1 MQVLRLLVERGVL
14 DPVRDA
20 KEWVLSGESRK
31 LLGMASS
38 GDLATVSV
46 QEWIEAKLNDG
57 EALQS
62 AEVADYAGITA
73 EQAGHIFRHLR
84 DLGRAKIDP
93 AGPPR
98 GRGTRWIKA

>member
-1 MQVLRLLVERGVL
+1 MCI
-14 DPVRDA
+14 RDSA
-20 KEWVLSGESRK
+20 SEWVLSGESRK
-31 LLGMASS
+31 LLGLAPQ

-46 QEWIEAKLNDG
+46 QEWIDAKLNDG
-57 EALQS
+57 AALRS
-62 AEVADYAGITA
+62 ADVAEYAGITT

-98 GRGTRWIKA
+98 GRGTRWVKA

>member
-1 MQVLRLLVERGVL
+1 MEELVARGVL

-31 LLGMASS
+31 LLGIVSS

-62 AEVADYAGITA
+62 AEVADYAGITT

-84 DLGRAKIDP
+84 HLGRAKIDP

-98 GRGTRWIKA
+98 GRGTRWVKA